1 VLAVLVLLSCQ
12 PGEAPLPIEQP
23 QGQEQAEQFLDLTAI
38 AGNSPGEVEQV
49 LGTPTFREETKVAGR
64 SYPRNLYREGEVE
77 VIFVVEKAA
86 WIKIHPT
93 DQLPFQKT
101 TLAAIGLP
109 VAEPSLTHP
118 RSLMRWR
125 DYQGMKEI
133 NFFANPD
140 GTIRYISVC
149 VINCP

>member
-1 VLAVLVLLSCQ
+1 MAGDGASPCSTKQKREQTPLRGAVFSVLAVLVLLSCQ

-77 VIFVVEKAA
+77 VIFVV
-86 WIKIHPT
+86 
-93 DQLPFQKT
+93 
-101 TLAAIGLP
+101 
-109 VAEPSLTHP
+109 
-118 RSLMRWR
+118 
-125 DYQGMKEI
+125 
-133 NFFANPD
+133 
-140 GTIRYISVC
+140 
-149 VINCP
+149 